1 MNISHFR
8 KVRQLYKSIL
18 KMHNGLPEH
27 IKAIGNGYV
36 REEFR
41 RHKTCTEKE
50 GAIFLEEWTKYAVVL
65 AQQIGLKGPISAQKL
80 GRQLTLD
87 ELDNMSED
95 QIYQLYKLMLA
106 AQGKNENEEEMN
118 SVQ

>member
-1 MNISHFR
+1 MILSHLSFDYF
-8 KVRQLYKSIL
+8 Q
-18 KMHNGLPEH
+18 
-27 IKAIGNGYV
+27 
-36 REEFR
+36 
-41 RHKTCTEKE
+41 
-50 GAIFLEEWTKYAVVL
+50 KYAVVL